1 MGRAGQLVTSH
12 LEGVSWRVFKQY
24 PEVIQEMIKGH
35 SGVYALYR
43 RERLYYVGLA
53 SNLMRRL
60 KQHLRDRHHGSWDRF
75 SVYLTLDN
83 KQMKEM
89 ESLLIRIAI
98 PDGNRQSGKFV
109 KSRNR
114 FHELNKEMQNS
125 DADRR
130 ARLLGGH
137 VRKRRQRRKASQAKG
152 TAALAGLH
160 DRRRKLE
167 AEYKGYIYAATLRK
181 DGRISYDGV
190 VYDSPTAAARA
201 VVKRRVNG
209 WNFWKFRGPKHGWI
223 RLSELRR

>member
-1 MGRAGQLVTSH
+1 
-12 LEGVSWRVFKQY
+12 
-24 PEVIQEMIKGH
+24 MIKGH
-35 SGVYALYR
+35 PGVYALYR
-43 RERLYYVGLA
+43 QEKLYYVGLA

-89 ESLLIRIAI
+89 ESILIRIAA
-98 PDGNRQSGKFV
+98 PVGNRQGGKFV

-114 FHELNKEMQNS
+114 LRELNKKMQNS

-130 ARLLGGH
+130 ARLLGGQ
-137 VRKRRQRRKASQAKG
+137 VRKQRQRRKASQVKG
-152 TAALAGLH
+152 TAALVGLQ
-160 DRRRKLE
+160 DRRRRLE
-167 AEYKGYIYAATLRK
+167 AEYKGYVYTATLRK

-190 VYDSPTAAARA
+190 IYDSPTAAAEA

-209 WNFWKFRGPKHGWI
+209 WNFWKFRDPKHGWI